1 MLSIWPSTSP
11 IISNNTNMFNSNRMA
26 KNNDQVQDMAINRIV
41 EGTSIEGEIKCESNI
56 RIDGLFTGTLTTKG
70 RLVVGP
76 AGRIEGTVHCQ
87 NAEVEG
93 LIKGRVNVQ
102 QLLSLKGSA
111 KVEGDIFTDKLAIEP
126 GATFTGACNMGAKV
140 KELNKNT
147 TDVSGA
153 MAGSTAGAASSF

>member
-1 MLSIWPSTSP
+1 
-11 IISNNTNMFNSNRMA
+11 MFNSNRMA
-26 KNNDQVQDMAINRIV
+26 KNNDLVQDLAINRIV

-147 TDVSGA
+147 NSDVSGV
-153 MAGSTAGAASSF
+153 MAAASTAGISGSY